1 MTRAS
6 WFVLLTVPLVLS
18 AQEPP
23 KYARDLSDRDLVKQ
37 SFKAENLD
45 NVNFEA
51 SDLSQAQFDNALAR
65 GSNFQG
71 AILEEATLWNVDF
84 TGSDFRKANLKYA
97 RCSGAIFNRCN
108 LSGVDLSS
116 TIFLK
121 NSFREADLRNLKGA
135 NQILQCDFFSA
146 DVRGA
151 NLTNAIGAESAKWR
165 KARYDRKTRWPKGF
179 DPEAAGCVLI
189 EEEDPPAGDPPAN
202 SPARA
207 AREKEFAK
215 LDVNADGVLS
225 GKEMRPFAKKD
236 TNGDGEVTLDE
247 FLAPD
252 TSK

>member
-1 MTRAS
+1 MNRAS
-6 WFVLLTVPLVLS
+6 WFVLLTLPLVLS

-45 NVNFEA
+45 NVTFEA
-51 SDLSQAQFDNALAR
+51 SDLSEAQLENAVAR
-65 GSNFQG
+65 GSNFQA
-71 AILEEATLWNVDF
+71 AILESANLWNVDF

-121 NSFREADLRNLKGA
+121 NTFREADLRNLKGA

-151 NLTNAIGAESAKWR
+151 NFTNAIGAESAKWR
-165 KARYDRKTRWPKGF
+165 KAKYDRKTRWPKGF
-179 DPEAAGCVLI
+179 DPEAAGCVLV
-189 EEEDPPAGDPPAN
+189 EDEDPPAKELPPNTA
-202 SPARA
+202 SRA
-207 AREKEFAK
+207 AREKEFSM

-252 TSK
+252 SGK